1 MYTRTGNRTGKR
13 SSAQRL
19 SFRNNFLRQSWDIVQ
34 PHNRQP
40 RAVIPAMEDEW
51 DFPTGIPHRLVN
63 PVIGVPAFDA
73 LHL

>member
-1 MYTRTGNRTGKR
+1 MYTLTGNRTGKR

-19 SFRNNFLRQSWDIVQ
+19 SFRSNFLRQSWDIVQ

-40 RAVIPAMEDEW
+40 GAVIPAVEDKW
-51 DFPTGIPHRLVN
+51 DFPTGITHRLIH
-63 PVIGVPAFDA
+63 PVIGVTAFNT

>member
-19 SFRNNFLRQSWDIVQ
+19 SFRSNFLRQSWDIVQ

-40 RAVIPAMEDEW
+40 RAVIPAVEDEW
-51 DFPTGIPHRLVN
+51 DFPAGIQHRLIHPHV
-63 PVIGVPAFDA
+63 GVPAFHT